1 MRMEIKFQ
9 GSLLNPI
16 FRKEQRCHLRP
27 LVQSN
32 KINDAAWGAF
42 SMMSREQWL
51 ISILDVARETAD
63 RKFQEEA
70 WLSGRPSTSS
80 PSEIYNQLF
89 DDYSFDLFFETYSK
103 GFSPSQLSSW
113 IEFKLELE
121 SFEDKFPEFPNERV
135 VFEDPDWQRVR
146 QAATQ
151 FVAAFEQ
158 KQGRVLYGRP
168 EIA

>member
-1 MRMEIKFQ
+1 
-9 GSLLNPI
+9 
-16 FRKEQRCHLRP
+16 
-27 LVQSN
+27 
-32 KINDAAWGAF
+32 
-42 SMMSREQWL
+42 MMSREQWL